1 MVAKFVLFS
10 TKLTSRKVQYFGQ
23 FVIESLGRLKSWL
36 WITLQ
41 WWKSYLYPI
50 CIKIW
55 EAMKFYIKRNRYAL
69 KVQKGKKKSIV
80 GVSHLFSKI
89 KKNKPMVCLQGT
101 LQFPYS
107 LRSLLIFI
115 KLFLIYHFLYAKTRS
130 LNGDYR

>member
-1 MVAKFVLFS
+1 MVAKFVLLS

-23 FVIESLGRLKSWL
+23 FVIESLGRLNSWL

-69 KVQKGKKKSIV
+69 KVQKGKKKYRRC
-80 GVSHLFSKI
+80 FSFIFQNKKKI
-89 KKNKPMVCLQGT
+89 NRWFVCKELCS
-101 LQFPYS
+101 FPIHFVHYWF
-107 LRSLLIFI
+107 LLS
-115 KLFLIYHFLYAKTRS
+115 YFLYTTSCMLKLGA
-130 LNGDYR
+130 

>member
-23 FVIESLGRLKSWL
+23 FVIESLGRLNSWL

-69 KVQKGKKKSIV
+69 KVQKRKKKYRRC
-80 GVSHLFSKI
+80 FSFI
-89 KKNKPMVCLQGT
+89 FQNKKNKPMVCLQGT